1 MSPALTWGICG
12 VLGTAGALWPPPQSR
27 VVDDWL
33 LNFDPAP
40 IGNIETASLLAGLP
54 AHIGQQKASEYH
66 LENTLK
72 KRKIHKIWPLLAL
85 WAFRKTQKHTFTLN
99 SLFLID

>member
-85 WAFRKTQKHTFTLN
+85 WAFRKTQTHFHSK
-99 SLFLID
+99 